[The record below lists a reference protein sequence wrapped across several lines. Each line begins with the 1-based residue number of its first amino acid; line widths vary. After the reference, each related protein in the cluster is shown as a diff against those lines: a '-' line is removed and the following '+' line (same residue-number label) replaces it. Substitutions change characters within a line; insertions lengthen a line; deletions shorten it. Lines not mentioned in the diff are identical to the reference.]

1 MGHLGGDPESAA
13 TQSNQ
18 LVAKMSVATS
28 YVRQDKV
35 SGQKIE
41 KTDWHRV
48 VAFDRKAEIMTQY
61 LRKGS
66 AVFVEGRLNTRTFQ
80 NDQGQNVK
88 IVEIV
93 ADKILL
99 LDPPPDQQQGYQ
111 APNPQQGYQQQAPQQ
126 QPQQPPQPDYSD
138 DIPF

>member
-13 TQSNQ
+13 TKSNQ
-18 LVAKMSVATS
+18 MVAKMSVATS
-28 YVRQDKV
+28 YVRVDKV
-35 SGQKIE
+35 SGQKNE

-80 NDQGQNVK
+80 NEQGQNVK

-93 ADKILL
+93 ADKIVL
-99 LDPPPDQQQGYQ
+99 LDPPPDQQQAQ
-111 APNPQQGYQQQAPQQ
+111 AAPQQNYQQQQQQQ
-126 QPQQPPQPDYSD
+126 QPPPPNYEDD